1 MKSAVRSLVSVLTTV
16 AFIMTLATTQC
27 VACGDQVKVSSASP
41 PCCNPDGHCSSAS
54 GDPCLKTHAATPAVV
69 EQTIHLAPVLAHINC
84 DGVQLVLSRCPRAEL
99 PTTAQYSPPYLY
111 LLHSSFLI

>member
-1 MKSAVRSLVSVLTTV
+1 MKSAVRSVVSALTTV
-16 AFIMTLATTQC
+16 ALIMTLATTQC

-41 PCCNPDGHCSSAS
+41 PCCNPDGHCNSAA